1 MKTLKFVLALTIG
14 FIIGVT
20 SMYMDYEL
28 NYFSS
33 YVEYQFVVTDDSI
46 SVTDF
51 DRQVGTVKLEGQL
64 KELIDKDNE

>member
-1 MKTLKFVLALTIG
+1 MKTLKFVFALTIG
-14 FIIGVT
+14 FIIGVI

-51 DRQVGTVKLEGQL
+51 DRQIGTVKLEGQL

>member
-1 MKTLKFVLALTIG
+1 MKTLKFVLALIIG

-51 DRQVGTVKLEGQL
+51 DREVGTVKLEGQL

>member
-1 MKTLKFVLALTIG
+1 MKTLKFVFALTIG
-14 FIIGVT
+14 FIIGVI